1 MSRSLLDASMAV
13 ASTPL
18 VAAPSCPAW
27 AKRRRGRQPQFDGK
41 PCEPAEEEDMWL
53 CLADGRARSTADL
66 KRLATRGET
75 RRRWRRRRRQRHARA
90 DGFGLGG
97 AATAWAAAA
106 LSARACRLPSL
117 RTARARSGTGKR
129 GGAGKR
135 GGGGGGGGGSGTRGR
150 MDSDWAEQRPPGRP
164 LLCLPERAVCR
175 LCAQL
180 ESGQVHRE
188 AWRRGETRRWWRRR
202 RQQRHA
208 RAD

>member
-1 MSRSLLDASMAV
+1 MAV

-90 DGFGLGG
+90 DGFGRGG

-106 LSARACRLPSL
+106 PSATSTPSAQLERGQAQGSVAACGARLSVSGGGRHVARREDDKCASL
-117 RTARARSGTGKR
+117 GSLFIGQSSGTQVETEHGRRKA
-129 GGAGKR
+129 GGAGA
-135 GGGGGGGGGSGTRGR
+135 GGR
-150 MDSDWAEQRPPGRP
+150 
-164 LLCLPERAVCR
+164 
-175 LCAQL
+175 
-180 ESGQVHRE
+180 
-188 AWRRGETRRWWRRR
+188 
-202 RQQRHA
+202 
-208 RAD
+208 